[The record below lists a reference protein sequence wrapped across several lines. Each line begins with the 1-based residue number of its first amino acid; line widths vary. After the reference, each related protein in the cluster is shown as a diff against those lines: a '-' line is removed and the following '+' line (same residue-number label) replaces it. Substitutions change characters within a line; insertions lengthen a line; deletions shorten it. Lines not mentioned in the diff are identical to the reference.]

1 LIIVSL
7 FFDIAKMR
15 LTFNNDK
22 EFIEKLTEIV
32 ITNLGDEN
40 FGVDELVHESG
51 LSHATVLHKIK
62 SISQKT
68 ISQFICEI
76 RLQKALEMLQNE
88 SVTSAEVAYKVGF
101 GSPAYFSA
109 CFHEYF
115 GYTPGEVKK
124 KAAYIDEIAVNELN
138 NKSDKTNFV
147 NRLLTNRSFIIRVS
161 QIFIALVILWLAHM
175 AFFNSRKSSDVGKTD
190 NKMSI
195 AVLPLK
201 NLSNEKGNEYLAD
214 GITEGI
220 TKQLNKLGNLKVISR
235 TSSEHFRESNKSIP
249 QIAKELNVDYIL
261 EGSVQCSQN
270 RARIS
275 VQLIDADKDQHILS
289 EQFYSEQEN
298 IFALQ
303 SNIAKQVADRLQMT
317 LTTEEIA
324 RIDKIPTV
332 NQEAYN
338 YYLLG
343 RFFWNKRTK
352 DGFEKSIVYFEKA
365 IEADTMYALAYA
377 GLADALFIQAWWG
390 WGEKSVCYKKAKQVV
405 FKAIELDEDIAEA
418 YAVLG
423 GILNFWEWNWEES
436 RKTLQHSIELNPNC
450 AVAHQYYAELLD
462 ILGEHNSAR
471 NEINRA
477 IELDP
482 LSFMH
487 RLLSADLYYRDSK
500 YYESLR
506 ECEKVLE
513 FNPENKA
520 VYHTISQNYFELNN
534 DSMAV
539 EAIKNSLAAD
549 TSTQKLVPVVQKIF
563 TKTSAKGVLMWL
575 AERGKTKKQ
584 PDAFALSKIYCRMCD
599 KQNALM
605 WLETAYI
612 NHSTQIPRI
621 TVDPAFD
628 ILRSE
633 ARFLKIIDDMGLTTY
648 HRRKSKPVTSY

>member
-1 LIIVSL
+1 
-7 FFDIAKMR
+7 MR

-32 ITNLGDEN
+32 ITNLDN
-40 FGVDELVHESG
+40 DKFGVDELVHASG

-76 RLQKALEMLQNE
+76 RLHKALEMLQNE
-88 SVTSAEVAYKVGF
+88 TVTSAEVAYKVGF
-101 GSPAYFSA
+101 GSPAYFSS
-109 CFHEYF
+109 CFHDYF

-124 KAAYIDEIAVNELN
+124 KVTFNNETIVNESN
-138 NKSDKTNFV
+138 NKSNILKSLK
-147 NRLLTNRSFIIRVS
+147 RLFAKRPLLIRVT
-161 QIFIALVILWLAHM
+161 QVFIVLVILLLAHI
-175 AFFNSRKSSDVGKTD
+175 AFFDFPVKFGNEKPD

-195 AVLPLK
+195 AVLPFK
-201 NLSNEKGNEYLAD
+201 NLSNEKENQYLAD
-214 GITEGI
+214 GITEGV
-220 TKQLNKLGNLKVISR
+220 TKQLNKLGHLKVISR

-249 QIAKELNVDYIL
+249 QIAKELDVNYIL
-261 EGSVQCSQN
+261 EGSVQCN
-270 RARIS
+270 YNKARIS

-289 EQFYSEQEN
+289 EQFDRELED

-303 SNIAKQVADRLQMT
+303 SNIVRQVAERLQMT
-317 LTTEEIA
+317 LTNEEIA
-324 RIDKIPTV
+324 KIEKVPTE
-332 NQEAYN
+332 NMEAYN

-352 DGFEKSIVYFEKA
+352 EGLEKSIVYFEKA
-365 IEADTMYALAYA
+365 IETDTLYALAYA

-390 WGEKSVCYKKAKQVV
+390 WGEKAEYYKKAKQVV
-405 FKAIELDEDIAEA
+405 FKAIELDDSIAEA

-423 GILNFWEWNWEES
+423 GILNYWEWKWEEA
-436 RKTLQHSIELNPNC
+436 RIILQHSIELNPNC
-450 AVAHQYYAELLD
+450 AIAHQYYAELLD

-500 YYESLR
+500 YYESLK

-520 VYHTISQNYFELNN
+520 VYNTISQNYFELKN
-534 DSMAV
+534 DLMAV
-539 EAIKNSLAAD
+539 KAIINRFAAD
-549 TSTQKLVPVVQKIF
+549 TSTQKLVPVIQKIY
-563 TKTSAKGVLMWL
+563 TRSGTKGVLLWL
-575 AERGKTKKQ
+575 TEREKTKKQ
-584 PDAFALSKIYCRMCD
+584 PDAFALSRIYARICD
-599 KQNALM
+599 KQNALF
-605 WLETAYI
+605 WLETGYI
-612 NHSTQIPRI
+612 NHSTQMPRI

-633 ARFLKIIDDMGLTTY
+633 PRFLKIIDEMGLTNY
-648 HRRKSKPVTSY
+648 HKRKPKPVTTS

>member
-1 LIIVSL
+1 
-7 FFDIAKMR
+7 MR

-32 ITNLGDEN
+32 ITNLDN
-40 FGVDELVHESG
+40 DKFGVDELVHESG

-101 GSPAYFSA
+101 GSPAYFSS
-109 CFHEYF
+109 CFHDYF

-124 KAAYIDEIAVNELN
+124 KVTFKDETIVNESN
-138 NKSDKTNFV
+138 NKSNILNSLK
-147 NRLLTNRSFIIRVS
+147 RLFAKRTLLIRVS
-161 QIFIALVILWLAHM
+161 QIFIVLVILLLAHM
-175 AFFNSRKSSDVGKTD
+175 AFFDFPVKFGNEKTD
-190 NKMSI
+190 SKLSI
-195 AVLPLK
+195 AVLPFT
-201 NLSNEKGNEYLAD
+201 NLSNEKENQYLAD

-220 TKQLNKLGNLKVISR
+220 IKRLNKLGNLKVISR
-235 TSSEHFRESNKSIP
+235 ASSEQFRESNKSIP
-249 QIAKELNVDYIL
+249 QIAKELNVNYIL
-261 EGSVQCSQN
+261 EGSVQCDESK
-270 RARIS
+270 ARVS
-275 VQLIDADKDQHILS
+275 VQLIDAEKDQHILS
-289 EQFYSEQEN
+289 EQFDSELEN

-303 SNIAKQVADRLQMT
+303 SNIVRQVAERLQMA

-324 RIDKIPTV
+324 KIEKVPTE
-332 NQEAYN
+332 NLEAYN
-338 YYLLG
+338 YYLMG

-352 DGFEKSIVYFEKA
+352 EGLEKSIEYFEKA
-365 IEADTMYALAYA
+365 IETDTLYALAYA

-390 WGEKSVCYKKAKQVV
+390 WGEKAECYKKAKQVV
-405 FKAIELDEDIAEA
+405 FKAIELDDDIAEA

-423 GILNFWEWNWEES
+423 GILNYWEWKWEEA
-436 RKTLQHSIELNPNC
+436 RIILKHSIELNPNC
-450 AVAHQYYAELLD
+450 AIAHQYYAELLD

-500 YYESLR
+500 YYESLK

-513 FNPENKA
+513 FNPENKT
-520 VYHTISQNYFELNN
+520 VYITISQNYFELKN

-549 TSTQKLVPVVQKIF
+549 TSTLKFVPIVQDIY
-563 TKTSAKGVLMWL
+563 TKSGANGVLMWL
-575 AERGKTKKQ
+575 AERGRTKKQ
-584 PDAFALSKIYCRMCD
+584 TDEFTIAKIYCRISD
-599 KQNALM
+599 GKNALM
-605 WLETAYI
+605 WLETGYI
-612 NHSTQIPRI
+612 NHSTQMPRI

-633 ARFLKIIDDMGLTTY
+633 PRFLKIIDEMGLTTY
-648 HRRKSKPVTSY
+648 HKREPKLISKH